1 MILLRLWHYAMLDA
15 LPKNQLISQWRECV
29 CIAKSIY
36 EGKTPN
42 HILVNRIMDYNIE
55 EFCRYCNLVM
65 RAMKIRGYNTTLSS
79 IEKLNQY
86 IGFLP
91 TYKFT
96 STTTSELDDTPP
108 RFTNWHDKTYLDVC
122 YYNLF
127 EKYHYAKGN
136 SKIGAVEWHI
146 LLQKYYLITGKAFE
160 A

>member
-1 MILLRLWHYAMLDA
+1 MRLWHYAMLDA

-36 EGKTPN
+36 EDKTPN
-42 HILVNRIMDYNIE
+42 HILVNRIMDYNLD
-55 EFCRYCNLVM
+55 EFCAYCNIVLKALKKRNYNIT
-65 RAMKIRGYNTTLSS
+65 RASLD
-79 IEKLNQY
+79 KLRYY
-86 IGFLP
+86 IGFIP
-91 TYKFT
+91 TYDING
-96 STTTSELDDTPP
+96 ELVEEPV
-108 RFTNWHDKTYLDVC
+108 FKGWHDKIYLDVC

-146 LLQKYYLITGKAFE
+146 LLQKYYLITDKAFE